1 MKSDILRYRIRACI
15 GSSALSFI
23 RALHVSAAYI
33 SRSSHTVF
41 LGTSNDSPCER
52 LYFFCMILSQ
62 CSVVKLRGPNEE
74 VAFPPSSVIFFRTH
88 IFQLQRLC
96 QRLCQRLQRV
106 INDCV
111 SDSTTALQ
119 RLRRDVND
127 CVNDG
132 QRQQPRVHDDNL
144 YIRVY

>member
-41 LGTSNDSPCER
+41 WEPLNDSPCER

-74 VAFPPSSVIFFRTH
+74 VAFSPPLVRKFSVRIFSSTAV
-88 IFQLQRLC
+88 C
-96 QRLCQRLQRV
+96 QRLCHQRLCDCV
-106 INDCV
+106 SDVVNTAAINDCV
-111 SDSTTALQ
+111 NTVSTSSPESMMTI
-119 RLRRDVND
+119 
-127 CVNDG
+127 
-132 QRQQPRVHDDNL
+132 
-144 YIRVY
+144 YIYVYIDA